1 MGKDMSIF
9 LDRCSSMD
17 RATPTPRAPSLV
29 IKPTTVQDIIEYMG
43 NLDADMAANILYTL
57 ASDHPGMTPEVLEDL
72 SNKLGRQAHEMA
84 RRQS

>member
-1 MGKDMSIF
+1 MSIF
-9 LDRCSSMD
+9 LDSYSPMD
-17 RATPTPRAPSLV
+17 QPTIKVVRGSLV
-29 IKPTTVQDIIEYMG
+29 IKPTTVQDIIEYLAP
-43 NLDADMAANILYTL
+43 LDADIAANILYTL